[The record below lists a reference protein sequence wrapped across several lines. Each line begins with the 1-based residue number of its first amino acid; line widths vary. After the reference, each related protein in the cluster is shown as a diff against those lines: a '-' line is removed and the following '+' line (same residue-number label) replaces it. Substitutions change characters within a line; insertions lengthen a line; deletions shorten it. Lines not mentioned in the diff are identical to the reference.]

1 MLRCVLS
8 ILNYAWIFLSFLDLY
23 IGTSHPIEEH
33 FSHYSFKNVL
43 TLFSFPP
50 PLHLPATSEN
60 PVIPVLDHAIT
71 PTDDWGSI
79 YGFSIFFS
87 LFFNL
92 GMFYWS
98 YSSSLILFSAV
109 SNLLFCSCNKLY
121 FMCYTYQFFFYS
133 FHLLSE
139 SLYLYTHYN
148 CFFKSL
154 NILMIYGWSLDLWL
168 PTFDSS

>member
-1 MLRCVLS
+1 MFLSLIVTFRFFLRFCFQQFYYDMLRCVLS

-23 IGTSHPIEEH
+23 IGTSHQIEEH

-50 PLHLPATSEN
+50 PLQLPATSEN

-87 LFFNL
+87 LVLQFRYVLLTLFKFTDPFFCRIQL
-92 GMFYWS
+92 T
-98 YSSSLILFSAV
+98 IL
-109 SNLLFCSCNKLY
+109 
-121 FMCYTYQFFFYS
+121 
-133 FHLLSE
+133 
-139 SLYLYTHYN
+139 
-148 CFFKSL
+148 
-154 NILMIYGWSLDLWL
+154 LMQ
-168 PTFDSS
+168 